1 MSLRTALCFILAFL
15 LWAPIIQAS
24 SEDTVMVEVEEQR
37 LQEVKAYIHEHLPK
51 LNIQSTF
58 QEAFYGLS
66 VEGEKG
72 DLQKVAT
79 IPQVKSISPVTT
91 FQVDINESVP
101 FVMGEMAKEM
111 RSKQF
116 TGKGVKV
123 GIIDTGI
130 DYHHPDLKDN
140 YKGGYDTIDSDNDP
154 METTKGQG
162 IPTVHGTHVAGII
175 AANGKLKG
183 IAPEASIYAYR
194 ALGSGGV
201 GTTESVIMA
210 IEQAVK
216 DKVDIINLS
225 LGNNVNG
232 PDWPTSIALNK
243 VVEKGIVAVTASGN
257 SGPEKWT
264 VGSPGTATNAISVG
278 ASAPP
283 LSTPYIRTKR
293 KKRELS
299 IEPLKDSAPWKEIDG
314 KIVDGGLGDDFDFG
328 GLKNK
333 IVLIERGGISFTK
346 KAENAQKARA
356 KAVIIYNNVPGSFT
370 GKLDRKFDIPVV
382 SVSMEDGEWLQEQVK
397 QGNKRLTTVYRQQ
410 ADKLANFSSRGP
422 VTVSW
427 EIKPDVV
434 APGVAIYSTVPNG
447 YSSFQGT
454 SMASPHVAGA
464 IALLKQ
470 EHPSWKPHQLKA
482 ALMNTAKQLMNKQH
496 PYHVYEQG
504 AGRIQVDK
512 ALATETLVYPSAL
525 SLGIMNKRKELSIFI
540 ENTSNEKK
548 KYTFSTVPENK
559 EVQWDF
565 PEAVYVKAHER
576 KKVKVSAWI
585 KDLSKEEMYEGTVQV
600 QGKKDSISVPY
611 LFFGEKPNYPGIMG
625 FQIQK
630 KRSRIW
636 EYEVYLP
643 EAVDEFGIAL
653 YDPVTFA
660 FHSYL
665 DLKQDVPK
673 GTRRNRVL
681 VKKELKGV
689 YRAIIFSKRGKKED
703 AIETYIN
710 FSRI

>member
-15 LWAPIIQAS
+15 LWAPITQAS

-37 LQEVKAYIHEHLPK
+37 LQEVKEYIHEHLPK

-154 METTKGQG
+154 METTKSQG

-194 ALGSGGV
+194 ALGPGGV

-356 KAVIIYNNVPGSFT
+356 EAVIIYNNVPGSFT
-370 GKLDRKFDIPVV
+370 GKLDRKLDIPVV

-397 QGNKRLTTVYRQQ
+397 KGNKHLTTVYRQQ

-559 EVQWDF
+559 DIQWDF
-565 PEAVYVKAHER
+565 PEAAYVKAHER